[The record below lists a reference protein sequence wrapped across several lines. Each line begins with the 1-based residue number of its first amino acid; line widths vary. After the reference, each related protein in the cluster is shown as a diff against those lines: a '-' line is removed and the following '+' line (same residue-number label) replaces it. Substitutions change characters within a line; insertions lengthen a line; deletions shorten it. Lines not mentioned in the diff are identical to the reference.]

1 MTTVDIREAHRDDLE
16 SILAIYA
23 EPDIDNGKVLDLR
36 GAEEIL
42 GRMKSYPRYTLY
54 VATIDNKVV
63 GSFAL
68 LIMDNLAH
76 MGAPS
81 AVVEDVVVN
90 SKHRGRGIG
99 SQMIKFA
106 MEKARQAKC
115 YKLALSCSIN
125 RDRAHKFYESLGFEK
140 HGYSFLIKL

>member
-1 MTTVDIREAHRDDLE
+1 MNVHVRKASRDDLE
-16 SILAIYA
+16 GILQLYA

-36 GAEEIL
+36 NTESVFDKMQL
-42 GRMKSYPRYTLY
+42 YPNYSLY
-54 VATIDNKVV
+54 VAAIDKQIV

-81 AVVEDVVVN
+81 AVVEDLVVHSN
-90 SKHRGRGIG
+90 WRGRGIG
-99 SQMIKFA
+99 RSMIRYA
-106 MEKARQAKC
+106 MEKAKEEKC
-115 YKLALSCSIN
+115 YKLSLSCSIN

>member
-1 MTTVDIREAHRDDLE
+1 MMTLTIRKANRDDLKD
-16 SILAIYA
+16 ILVIYA
-23 EPDIDNGKVLDLR
+23 EPDIDNGNVLDLNS
-36 GAEEIL
+36 AQVMIDK
-42 GRMKSYPRYTLY
+42 MKLYPNYTLY
-54 VATIDNKVV
+54 VAVTDNQVA

-81 AVVEDVVVN
+81 AVVEDVVVH
-90 SKHRGRGIG
+90 SKWRSRGIG
-99 SQMIKFA
+99 SNMIRFA
-106 MEKARQAKC
+106 MEKAKEAKC

>member
-1 MTTVDIREAHRDDLE
+1 MALKIRKADRDDIKD
-16 SILAIYA
+16 ILAIYA
-23 EPDIDNGKVLDLR
+23 EPDIDSGKVLDINS
-36 GAEEIL
+36 AETIFNK
-42 GRMKSYPRYTLY
+42 MKSYPDYTLY
-54 VATIDNKVV
+54 VAAADNQIV

-81 AVVEDVVVN
+81 AIVEDVVVS
-90 SKHRGRGIG
+90 SKWRSRGIG
-99 SQMIKFA
+99 RQMIRFA
-106 MEKARQAKC
+106 MEKARKAGC

-125 RDRAHKFYESLGFEK
+125 RGRAHKFYESLGFEK

>member
-1 MTTVDIREAHRDDLE
+1 MIRKANRDDLKE
-16 SILAIYA
+16 ILTIYA
-23 EPDIDNGKVLDLR
+23 EPDIDNGNVLDLNN
-36 GAEEIL
+36 AEATFDK
-42 GRMKSYPRYTLY
+42 MNYYPDYTLY
-54 VATIDNKVV
+54 VAVMDNKIV

-90 SKHRGRGIG
+90 SKWRGQGIG
-99 SQMIKFA
+99 SQMIRFA
-106 MEKARQAKC
+106 MDKARQAKC
-115 YKLALSCSIN
+115 YKLALTCSIN

-140 HGYSFLIKL
+140 HGYSFLISL